1 MANVRYEGFSGLPFG
16 KKMSDDVIINV
27 PGLLEADNF
36 VGFCNYICN
45 FVTNEMSLLSQK

>member
-1 MANVRYEGFSGLPFG
+1 MAIVRYEGVSGPPFG

-27 PGLLEADNF
+27 PELLEADNF

-45 FVTNEMSLLSQK
+45 FVTQEMSLLSHK